1 MPVAERQELLETAAE
16 LRAQAQTVNKQWGP
30 GGTYRR
36 IVTALTAA
44 ASGNVTGTTAEF
56 AQAAALNYLQ
66 SLGAEK
72 IKHIAD
78 RLKDETMRAALHGA
92 LAYGGAV
99 ARGQSGGAAALG
111 ASASVLVNNLLGPVD
126 DFSKEEKEARK
137 NLVTSL
143 VAGLADLGGADA
155 SSAQNAAQIET
166 DNNMLAPAIYGFV
179 ALAARLAMLGTRNEV
194 KELAIGAAAA
204 TTGAVVLYELDKKLG
219 KDEGQVEENELIQPA
234 PPPMTTPM
242 EPPQLDPIPGRAW
255 HQDEEVRLEGM
266 PNQSG
271 EHIVQPL
278 VTPGEVQSAGNVM
291 VRPIGEGLDIFD
303 TVIFSKGAKKANR
316 GKEYVPNEGSVK
328 KMDDFFNQ
336 TEFGAEVKRVTIP
349 TNEFYHGERLYKAID
364 KIKGTIGK
372 GDLIYL
378 DAGHKNHLE
387 VYTRIRI
394 SKHVLNFDG
403 TINREKT
410 DAAEGRRLGK

>member
-1 MPVAERQELLETAAE
+1 M
-16 LRAQAQTVNKQWGP
+16 NKQWGP

-36 IVTALTAA
+36 IVTALTA

-78 RLKDETMRAALHGA
+78 RLKDETARAALHGA

-99 ARGQSGGAAALG
+99 ARGQSGGAQLG

-219 KDEGQVEENELIQPA
+219 KDEGQVEENELIQPP

-242 EPPQLDPIPGRAW
+242 EPPQLDSIPGREW

-266 PNQSG
+266 PNQSR

-278 VTPGEVQSAGNVM
+278 VTPNQSDEYTTAPLITPIAEAPGKLGNV
-291 VRPIGEGLDIFD
+291 L
-303 TVIFSKGAKKANR
+303 FSEN
-316 GKEYVPNEGSVK
+316 NNS
-328 KMDDFFNQ
+328 
-336 TEFGAEVKRVTIP
+336 
-349 TNEFYHGERLYKAID
+349 
-364 KIKGTIGK
+364 
-372 GDLIYL
+372 
-378 DAGHKNHLE
+378 
-387 VYTRIRI
+387 
-394 SKHVLNFDG
+394 
-403 TINREKT
+403 
-410 DAAEGRRLGK
+410 

>member
-78 RLKDETMRAALHGA
+78 SLKDETARAALHGA

-219 KDEGQVEENELIQPA
+219 KDEGQVEENELIQPP
-234 PPPMTTPM
+234 PPPMVTPM
-242 EPPQLDPIPGRAW
+242 EPQRPSQIPGRAW
-255 HQDEEVRLEGM
+255 HQDEEVLLEGM

-278 VTPGEVQSAGNVM
+278 TTPGEVQQRVEPINTPINQEVNAYGNA
-291 VRPIGEGLDIFD
+291 
-303 TVIFSKGAKKANR
+303 IFSKGAKKAN
-316 GKEYVPNEGSVK
+316 KDKDYVPNAGSVHRIE
-328 KMDDFFNQ
+328 DFFNQ
-336 TEFGAEVKRVTIP
+336 TEFGAEVKSITKR
-349 TNEFYHGERLYKAID
+349 TNEFFQGARIYEATEEIGD
-364 KIKGTIGK
+364 KIKD

-378 DAGHKNHLE
+378 DKFHKNHLE
-387 VYTRIRI
+387 VYTELRI
-394 SKHVLNFDG
+394 SRHVLNFDG
-403 TINREKT
+403 TINQEKT
-410 DAAEGRRLGK
+410 EKARGRRLGK